1 MVKFQQSSAITGFG
15 RVCVENV
22 VRISIG
28 GVGVRLRVKVDALIL
43 ESIICDRANNTLMDH
58 TSGIFC
64 KNLESH
70 SIPDIGGDANPP
82 ACFLLG
88 RWEGLIRVKVEDSF
102 IESVFKEG

>member
-1 MVKFQQSSAITGFG
+1 MRFG

-22 VRISIG
+22 VRISISRG
-28 GVGVRLRVKVDALIL
+28 GVRLRVKVDSLIL
-43 ESIICDRANNTLMDH
+43 ESIIHGRANDTLMDH

-64 KNLESH
+64 KNLLESH

-102 IESVFKEG
+102 IESVFEEG